1 MIPDHV
7 QHVIKIFQAFLL
19 RIFYSVEGQ
28 GLPGSNLAVNTVE
41 SGEPL
46 YNSEHNGIWWTPL

>member
-46 YNSEHNGIWWTPL
+46 YNSGIW